1 MCSFDRFGD
10 VLWTNYWREMYGPSF
25 EMRIFILGESF
36 EDRGKDFRLICVT
49 GEGESGDSG

>member
-10 VLWTNYWREMYGPSF
+10 VLWANYWREMYGPSF